1 MSASAKTLS
10 VYHFVSVHLF
20 KRENPLDP
28 DGFEAS
34 IAAAAVHVSLAI
46 IDNNTLR

>member
-34 IAAAAVHVSLAI
+34 IAAAVHVSLAI